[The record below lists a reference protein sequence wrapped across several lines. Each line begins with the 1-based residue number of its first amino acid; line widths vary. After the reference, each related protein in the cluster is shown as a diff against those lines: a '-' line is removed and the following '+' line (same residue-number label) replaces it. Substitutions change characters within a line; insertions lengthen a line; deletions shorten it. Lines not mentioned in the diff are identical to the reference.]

1 MILAGVGWRTS
12 EGRRPESE
20 SKLKVCEQVDDLSRA
35 NRRFATKSL
44 DLRVGPRWKYPII
57 EFQNR
62 FKVVRQE
69 WRIQIGNMRRLC
81 GSNSGRSVGW
91 CGYMRIPHPALPFSN
106 LPLPF
111 FCIIRTPPHS
121 LSTVF
126 SPKTGAL
133 SHRAV
138 RGINIPDSNCIGEDR
153 STALRL
159 SCPNDMPWSRPNGS
173 SRAGQCFFLRPLL
186 LVRGRGTLLDL
197 GLGTLKK
204 RTYRVRKSEICSPTR
219 VYNPRLFT
227 NPPTRFTKRGTGAE
241 SAWKTMIQEEGI
253 A

>member
-1 MILAGVGWRTS
+1 MLCSGLSPAQESHAVWKNAGEKPARGFFFWGIIRFYFDS
-12 EGRRPESE
+12 GCGR
-20 SKLKVCEQVDDLSRA
+20 
-35 NRRFATKSL
+35 ATPARS
-44 DLRVGPRWKYPII
+44 PTRWKYPII

-81 GSNSGRSVGW
+81 GSNSGRSVGG
-91 CGYMRIPHPALPFSN
+91 CGYMRTPHPALPFSN

-111 FCIIRTPPHS
+111 FCIILTPPHS

-159 SCPNDMPWSRPNGS
+159 SCPNDMPRSRPNGS
-173 SRAGQCFFLRPLL
+173 SRGGSMLFF
-186 LVRGRGTLLDL
+186 
-197 GLGTLKK
+197 
-204 RTYRVRKSEICSPTR
+204 
-219 VYNPRLFT
+219 
-227 NPPTRFTKRGTGAE
+227 
-241 SAWKTMIQEEGI
+241 
-253 A
+253 